1 MNILVVANP
10 ISGGREGSRR
20 VRSLVETLETRGHA
34 VVLRWTRSAGD
45 AARLAR
51 EADTGLDRLVVAG
64 GDGTLNEV
72 MNGLRDPGK
81 LVLAQL
87 PLGTANL
94 LGKEFGLPRAAPELS
109 TLIEQGPVRRL
120 DLGSVGKRRFLAVA
134 SCGFDAMVTEAI
146 GRARTGRLGYR
157 GWIAPILRT
166 LRHYR
171 PPALRVRV
179 DEQPELRGGLF
190 IASNV
195 KTFGGLFSLPDQA
208 SPESGVLQV
217 CVFEGGRITDLT
229 RYAVSGLL
237 GRVARLGDVVF
248 TTGRRITIDSD
259 EPVPLEVDGDSCGT
273 TPAVIELS
281 PAIVPFVTGPAAP

>member
-45 AARLAR
+45 AARLAREADTGLDARLAR

-109 TLIEQGPVRRL
+109 TL
-120 DLGSVGKRRFLAVA
+120 RRFLAVA

-281 PAIVPFVTGPAAP
+281 PGIVPFVTGPAAP